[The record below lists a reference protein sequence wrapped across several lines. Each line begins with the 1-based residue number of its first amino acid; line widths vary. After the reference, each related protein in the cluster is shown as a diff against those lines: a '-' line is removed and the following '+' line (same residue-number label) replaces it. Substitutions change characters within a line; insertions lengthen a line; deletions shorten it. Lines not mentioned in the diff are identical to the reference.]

1 MKNQDRIRTL
11 YMALIWLVI
20 WGLASLVIGSDLILP
35 GPFSTLKA
43 LIGLIV
49 TGGFWLYILW
59 TLIRVIFGIVISL
72 TAGSFC
78 AAIASRDRTLREFLR
93 LPVSFFKS
101 IPVMA
106 IIIYVILIVKAD
118 WVAVVVCF
126 LMCFPIAY
134 TNILSGIMGRDRKLD
149 ELGTVLGL
157 TGKQKWSM
165 ILRPELQ
172 PEIRASVNLITGMS
186 WKVVVASE
194 VLAIPEHSIGYEM
207 LNSKYYLE
215 TPDLFAYIIVLILLS
230 ISLEKAASYL
240 VEIDQKRAGRRVRAE
255 AGRGENS
262 CEGGSVTASLS
273 SVSKSFVSEDG
284 SVKDVLDSV
293 SMEFCEGITG
303 LLGPSGRG
311 KTTVARLIMGLERPD
326 KGTVTVEPE
335 VRPDVLFQE
344 DRLLPWL
351 TAYENMLLALVGRK
365 GSTSDVMRMAEKLEL
380 TDSLDRKP
388 DELSGGMAHR
398 VSLGRALLGKSRLL
412 ILDEPMRGLDQDL
425 KERVLKNIEDDLKGR
440 TVILISHDEGLTES
454 LTGNVIRM

>member
-43 LIGLIV
+43 LMSLIV
-49 TGGFWLYILW
+49 TGGFWLDILW

-262 CEGGSVTASLS
+262 CEGGSVTASLTG
-273 SVSKSFVSEDG
+273 VSKSFVSEDG

-440 TVILISHDEGLTES
+440 TVILISQDEGLTKS

>member
-1 MKNQDRIRTL
+1 
-11 YMALIWLVI
+11 
-20 WGLASLVIGSDLILP
+20 
-35 GPFSTLKA
+35 
-43 LIGLIV
+43 
-49 TGGFWLYILW
+49 
-59 TLIRVIFGIVISL
+59 
-72 TAGSFC
+72 
-78 AAIASRDRTLREFLR
+78 
-93 LPVSFFKS
+93 
-101 IPVMA
+101 
-106 IIIYVILIVKAD
+106 
-118 WVAVVVCF
+118 
-126 LMCFPIAY
+126 MCFPIAY

-194 VLAIPEHSIGYEM
+194 VLAIPKHSIGYEM

-230 ISLEKAASYL
+230 ISLEKAASYIA
-240 VEIDQKRAGRRVRAE
+240 EADQKRARRRVKAE
-255 AGRGENS
+255 AGRGEDLGES
-262 CEGGSVTASLS
+262 GSVMASLNG
-273 SVSKSFVSEDG
+273 VSKSFVSEDG

-293 SMEFCEGITG
+293 SLEFGEGITG

-311 KTTVARLIMGLERPD
+311 KTTVARLITGLERPD
-326 KGTVTVEPE
+326 KGKVTVEPE

-365 GSTSDVMRMAEKLEL
+365 GSASDVMRMAEKLEL

-412 ILDEPMRGLDQDL
+412 ILDEPMRGLNQDL
-425 KERVLKNIEDDLKGR
+425 KERILRNIEDDLKGR